1 VLSERPNVWVSLPVH
16 NRRQSTLTFVK
27 QLTSQTYKS
36 WHLLLLDDGSKDGSA
51 EAVQELTSKVTV
63 LRGDGHW

>member
-1 VLSERPNVWVSLPVH
+1 
-16 NRRQSTLTFVK
+16 
-27 QLTSQTYKS
+27 
-36 WHLLLLDDGSKDGSA
+36 LLDDGSKDGSA